1 MICKKRLFLIQSR
14 SKTRLN
20 VFVGGRIAVRRAM
33 KKLNVSNNYVKSP
46 ILTNQHGA
54 PTFPVSHIIGSI
66 SHKDLLA
73 VAVVKLDSS
82 ASSSGSNSS
91 IGVDIER
98 CTNKSSDRLF
108 ARILTEREQ
117 SQVAN
122 TSQQLLAPTRLL
134 SPDLSSTRPLTVTA
148 VTPAEQ
154 VMLHFSFKEAVF
166 KALHPTCLRPIGF
179 LEAEIYP
186 RYTHISSPVNESTP
200 TCDLGTVGIGFALKD
215 GEAFEAVGHFERVLL
230 GDAAYF
236 LTVVSARRTS

>member
-1 MICKKRLFLIQSR
+1 MIIKKRLFLIQSR

-33 KKLNVSNNYVKSP
+33 NKLNVSNEYVKSP
-46 ILTNQHGA
+46 ILTNEHGA
-54 PTFPVSHIIGSI
+54 PIFPGSNIVGSI

-82 ASSSGSNSS
+82 ASSGGGNSS

-108 ARILTEREQ
+108 TRVLTEREQ

-122 TSQQLLAPTRLL
+122 TSHLLFAPTRMLT
-134 SPDLSSTRPLTVTA
+134 SDLSSTYPLSLSA
-148 VTPAEQ
+148 VTPSEQ

-166 KALHPTCLRPIGF
+166 KALHPTCLRPISF
-179 LEAEIYP
+179 IEAEIYP

-200 TCDLGTVGIGFALKD
+200 TCDLGTVDIGFALKD
-215 GEAFEAVGHFERVLL
+215 GKAFEAVGHFERVLL
-230 GDAAYF
+230 GDATYF